1 MIAIKE
7 VMTRNVITVQRETPI
22 YEALDLLERHHISG
36 LPVVNDEMKVV
47 GILSEKDVL
56 ELLLNPKV
64 GVNTTVEKYM
74 SRKVTC
80 FEEDDD
86 IFVICQFLIKGWVR
100 RVPIVKDGKL
110 TGIISR
116 SDMIRLIMEAHR
128 KMSDYRFH

>member
-7 VMTRNVITVQRETPI
+7 VMTRNVITVKMETPI
-22 YEALDLLERHHISG
+22 YEALELLERHHISG
-36 LPVVNDEMKVV
+36 LPVVNDDMRVV

-64 GVNTTVEKYM
+64 GINATVEKYM
-74 SRKVTC
+74 SRKVAC
-80 FEEDDD
+80 FDEEDD
-86 IFVICQFLIKGWVR
+86 IITICQFLIKGWVR
-100 RVPIVKDGKL
+100 RVPIVKNGKL

-116 SDMIRLIMEAHR
+116 SDMIRLILEAHR